1 MKQIVKMFDTGTAG
15 EFDMTFE
22 RNLDRHK
29 DKLKYCTDA
38 MALGFASWA
47 LPHVTSALISALRIE
62 FVSEGADPEDPH
74 NKQYCEFKTKL
85 QEALKALGV
94 QGPERDDGWVV
105 YPADE
110 TVGLRHGREPWPYCG
125 ERGAGCELAERPP
138 CRVINGHLVYD
149 AVGLVEPLVLTRALM
164 DAVGAGLAQ
173 RAAAAVEQ
181 AAKPK
186 RIKKHDAPQDRP
198 NNFAG
203 TTGAAA
209 AAHLEK
215 RDKQRED
222 DRSAD
227 AQKKAKAQAKR
238 DAKKAAEEAKLKEN
252 AVVALKVLI
261 AHAGR

>member
-1 MKQIVKMFDTGTAG
+1 M
-15 EFDMTFE
+15 
-22 RNLDRHK
+22 
-29 DKLKYCTDA
+29 
-38 MALGFASWA
+38 
-47 LPHVTSALISALRIE
+47 
-62 FVSEGADPEDPH
+62 
-74 NKQYCEFKTKL
+74 
-85 QEALKALGV
+85 
-94 QGPERDDGWVV
+94 
-105 YPADE
+105 
-110 TVGLRHGREPWPYCG
+110 
-125 ERGAGCELAERPP
+125 
-138 CRVINGHLVYD
+138 
-149 AVGLVEPLVLTRALM
+149 LTRALM

-261 AHAGR
+261 AHAGRLSSTRPPACAVEQEPVMELLRSGTPEANGEPPSY